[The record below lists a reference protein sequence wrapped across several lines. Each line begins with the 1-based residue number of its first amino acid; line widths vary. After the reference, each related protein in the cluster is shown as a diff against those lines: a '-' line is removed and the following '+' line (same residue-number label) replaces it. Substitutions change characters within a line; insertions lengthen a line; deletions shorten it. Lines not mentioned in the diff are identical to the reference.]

1 METDKLSRPISDLIL
16 CGAGCLLASMKPVC
30 SLMLGWCVAFCLVAT
45 AASRASDFTTP
56 SAEELANQEWGADG
70 GAAKPSANQPARSVY
85 NTGEGV
91 SGTVY
96 AAVGL
101 PDGSVILGGEFSTV
115 DSQPRMNLA
124 KILPDGTLD
133 TTMFGKITDGVNGT
147 VYALALDSQ
156 GSVIVGGYFSEV
168 QEKPRQNLVRYNPDG
183 SLDLAFGGAQLP
195 NGPNGQVRAIAI
207 QPDGHIVVGG
217 EFSMVGTFERRNV
230 ARLNADGTVVGPQTA
245 STGVGGTIN
254 ALTVTS
260 TGAVVAGGIFEVAGS
275 TTRGVT
281 TVAP

>member
-1 METDKLSRPISDLIL
+1 
-16 CGAGCLLASMKPVC
+16 MKPVC
-30 SLMLGWCVAFCLVAT
+30 SLVLGWCVAFSLVST
-45 AASRASDFTTP
+45 AASRAADFTAP
-56 SAEELANQEWGADG
+56 SAEELANQQWGSDD
-70 GAAKPSANQPARSVY
+70 AASKPSANQPARSVF

-133 TTMFGKITDGVNGT
+133 TTMFGKVTDGVNGT
-147 VYALALDSQ
+147 VYALELDSQ
-156 GSVIVGGYFSEV
+156 GGVIVGGYFSEA

-183 SLDLAFGGAQLP
+183 SLDLTFGGVQLP

-230 ARLNADGTVVGPQTA
+230 AKLNPDGTVAGPQTA

-260 TGAVVAGGIFEVAGS
+260 TGAVVAGGMFEVAGS

>member
-1 METDKLSRPISDLIL
+1 
-16 CGAGCLLASMKPVC
+16 MKPVY
-30 SLMLGWCVAFCLVAT
+30 SLVLGCCVVFFSLCGS
-45 AASRASDFTTP
+45 AAQASNFTTE
-56 SAEELANQEWGADG
+56 SAEELANQAWGTDE
-70 GAAKPSANQPARSVY
+70 GAAQPTAGQPARSVY

-96 AAVGL
+96 AAVAL
-101 PDGSVILGGEFSTV
+101 PDGSVILGGEFFNV

-133 TTMFGKITDGVNGT
+133 TTMFGKMTDGVNGT

-156 GSVIVGGYFSEV
+156 GGVIVGGFFSEA

-183 SLDLAFGGAQLP
+183 SLDLTFGGAQLP
-195 NGPNGQVRAIAI
+195 NGPNGQVRAIAV

-217 EFSMVGTFERRNV
+217 EFSMVGTFARRNV
-230 ARLNADGTVVGPQTA
+230 AKLNTDGTVVGPQTA
-245 STGVGGTIN
+245 STGVGGRIN

-260 TGAVVAGGIFEVAGS
+260 TGAVVAGGMFEVAGS
-275 TTRGVT
+275 TSRGIT
-281 TVAP
+281 NLAQ

>member
-1 METDKLSRPISDLIL
+1 MQQGYRVKWISDLIL
-16 CGAGCLLASMKPVC
+16 RGAGCLLAGMKPVC
-30 SLMLGWCVAFCLVAT
+30 SLVLGWCIAFFLVST
-45 AASRASDFTTP
+45 AAGRAADFTTP
-56 SAEELANQEWGADG
+56 SAEELANQQWGADG
-70 GAAKPSANQPARSVY
+70 GATKPSANQPARSVY
-85 NTGEGV
+85 DTGEGV

-133 TTMFGKITDGVNGT
+133 PTIFGKITDGVNGT
-147 VYALALDSQ
+147 VYALEVDSQ
-156 GSVIVGGYFSEV
+156 GCMIVGGYFSEA

-183 SLDLAFGGAQLP
+183 SLDLTFGGAQLP

-230 ARLNADGTVVGPQTA
+230 AKLNPDGTVTGPQTA

-260 TGAVVAGGIFEVAGS
+260 TGAVVAGGMFEVAGS
-275 TTRGVT
+275 TTRGIT
-281 TVAP
+281 TVVP